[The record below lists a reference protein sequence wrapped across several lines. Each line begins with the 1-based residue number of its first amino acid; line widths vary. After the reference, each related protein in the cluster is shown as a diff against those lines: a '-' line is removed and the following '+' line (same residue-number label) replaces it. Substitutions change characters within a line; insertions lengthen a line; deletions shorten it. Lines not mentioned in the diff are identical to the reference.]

1 MPVHEHDRST
11 LPGATVRHGAGRQPR
26 AASGPL
32 VVALPGQSRFV
43 ARAGGV
49 ALERVAVERFRD
61 GELHVEVP
69 ARAAGR
75 RCVVVGSIAA
85 PPGNLER
92 VTLVAHALRRA
103 GASRVT
109 ALMPYLAYARQD
121 HAAPNQSLGLAWVGG
136 LLRASGVDEVAC
148 VDVHSEAAGGVL
160 GLGLVSFS
168 PAAILAAAL
177 PPAWREDVT
186 FVAPDEGAIDRCTA
200 VARAA
205 CSPGPVAWLR
215 KRRTANAVVHTGIVG
230 APGRRA
236 VVVDDILDTGG
247 TLVSCCRELRR
258 VGVEQIGVVATHA
271 LFTGQDWRAMFG
283 EGVQRLWITDTV
295 LSRRLPPEAEVVPV
309 APLLAPAFG
318 SRAGTLGA
326 CPACP

>member
-1 MPVHEHDRST
+1 M
-11 LPGATVRHGAGRQPR
+11 
-26 AASGPL
+26 PL
-32 VVALPGQSRFV
+32 VFALHGQSRFV

-49 ALERVAVERFRD
+49 ELERVEVERFRD
-61 GELHVEVP
+61 GELHVDVP

-75 RCVVVGSIAA
+75 RCVVVGSIAP

-92 VTLVAHALRRA
+92 VTLLVHALRRA

-109 ALMPYLAYARQD
+109 ALLPYLAYARQD

-148 VDVHSEAAGGVL
+148 VDVHSDAAAGVL
-160 GLGLVSFS
+160 GLPLISCS

-205 CSPGPVAWLR
+205 GAAGPVAWLR
-215 KRRTANAVVHTGIVG
+215 KRRTGTVVEHTAVVG
-230 APGRRA
+230 APRRRA

-258 VGVEQIGVVATHA
+258 AGVEQIGVVATHG

-283 EGVQRLWITDTV
+283 EGVQRLWITDTI
-295 LSRRLPPEAEVVPV
+295 LSRRRPHEAQIVPV
-309 APLLAPAFG
+309 APLLAPALVALAG
-318 SRAGTLGA
+318 S
-326 CPACP
+326 